1 MKRNFFTL
9 LLLGLILFSAAAQNP
24 SSLPPIWESSTLQP
38 AKPQSPED
46 ISMILVGPDTAKG
59 IVYDV
64 YLIGEDT
71 QSYTAR
77 RWITPFEINRYET
90 SYRLW
95 YEVRLWAEANGY
107 VFNNPGQQGS
117 SGRRGREP
125 TEAGKYQ
132 PVTNISWY
140 DAIVWCNAYSEK
152 NGREPCYTYNGQVL
166 RDSSNTA
173 ICDLAQCNW
182 KSNGYRLPTEAEW
195 EYAARRTSSGYQRG
209 DLASGAVNG
218 RGESDP
224 EMADTLIAWFDGNT
238 NGTKAVGTAGGSATA
253 GQSGSFVTAFSSSPV
268 PGSGNGNAL
277 GIFDMSG
284 NVLEYCWDWY
294 ASYQEVSPG
303 TFSTGPELGAQRVSR
318 GGSWSPYTG
327 FLYCG
332 DRYAYDPNEAYNYMG
347 FRFVTS
353 R

>member
-1 MKRNFFTL
+1 MV
-9 LLLGLILFSAAAQNP
+9 LI
-24 SSLPPIWESSTLQP
+24 
-38 AKPQSPED
+38 
-46 ISMILVGPDTAKG
+46 GPDTSKG
-59 IVYDV
+59 HIYDV
-64 YLIGEDT
+64 YVIGEDT

-95 YEVRLWAEANGY
+95 HEVRLWAESNGY

-152 NGREPCYTYNGQVL
+152 NGRTPCYTYNGEVL

-173 ICDLAQCNW
+173 LCDLAECNW
-182 KSNGYRLPTEAEW
+182 KANGYRLPTEAEW

-209 DLASGAVNG
+209 DLASGAANG
-218 RGESDP
+218 KGESD
-224 EMADTLIAWFDGNT
+224 DTVHEDTIAWYDGNT
-238 NGTKAVGTAGGSATA
+238 NGTRTVGVAGASLGANA
-253 GQSGSFVTAFSSSPV
+253 A

-277 GIFDMSG
+277 GLFDMSG

-294 ASYQEVSPG
+294 ASYQEQEPG
-303 TFSTGPELGAQRVSR
+303 TFSTGPEFGAQRVSR

-327 FLYCG
+327 FLFCG

>member
-1 MKRNFFTL
+1 MKYIPLPL
-9 LLLGLILFSAAAQNP
+9 LLIALTVAGTSPASGQP
-24 SSLPPIWESSTLQP
+24 SSGRPPIWESTGLPPSVAAGP
-38 AKPQSPED
+38 AD
-46 ISMILVGPDTAKG
+46 ISMVLIGPDTARG
-59 IVYDV
+59 IIYDV
-64 YLIGEDT
+64 YTIGEHI

-95 YEVRLWAEANGY
+95 YEVRMWAESNGY
-107 VFNNPGQQGS
+107 SFSNPGQQGS
-117 SGRRGREP
+117 GGRRGREP
-125 TEAGKYQ
+125 TEAGKFQ

-152 NGREPCYTYNGQVL
+152 NGRTPCYTYNGEPL

-173 ICDLAQCNW
+173 ACDLAECSW
-182 KSNGYRLPTEAEW
+182 KANGYRLPTEAEW

-218 RGESDP
+218 KGESNPDVQ
-224 EMADTLIAWFDGNT
+224 DTTLAWFDGNT
-238 NGTKAVGTAGGSATA
+238 NTTRPVGTAGTSLGSGAA
-253 GQSGSFVTAFSSSPV
+253 
-268 PGSGNGNAL
+268 PGSGNSNAL
-277 GIFDMSG
+277 GLYDMSG
-284 NVLEYCWDWY
+284 NVLEFCWDWY
-294 ASYQEVSPG
+294 ASYRNVNPG
-303 TFSTGPELGAQRVSR
+303 TFSAGPEFGAQRVSR
-318 GGSWSPYTG
+318 GGSWSPYTS

>member
-1 MKRNFFTL
+1 MKRIPFHRAPRL
-9 LLLGLILFSAAAQNP
+9 VLVLGLALGSTLPLAAQQA
-24 SSLPPIWESSTLQP
+24 SLPPIWERSDIPVATP
-38 AKPQSPED
+38 AKPAD
-46 ISMILVGPDTAKG
+46 ISMVLIGPDTAKG
-59 IVYDV
+59 IIYDV
-64 YLIGEDT
+64 YTIGEHP

-107 VFNNPGQQGS
+107 TFNNPGQQGS
-117 SGRRGREP
+117 GGRRGREP
-125 TEAGKYQ
+125 TDSGKFQ

-152 NGREPCYTYNGQVL
+152 NGRTPCYSYNGETL

-173 ICDLAQCNW
+173 ACDLAECNW
-182 KSNGYRLPTEAEW
+182 KADGYRLPTEAEW

-209 DLASGAVNG
+209 DLASGTVDGNG
-218 RGESDP
+218 ASDP
-224 EMADTLIAWFDGNT
+224 SVQETNLAWFDGNT
-238 NGTKAVGTAGGSATA
+238 NTTKPVGTAGSAFGSHAA
-253 GQSGSFVTAFSSSPV
+253 
-268 PGSGNGNAL
+268 PGSGNSNAL
-277 GIFDMSG
+277 GIYDMSG

-294 ASYQEVSPG
+294 ASYQELGPG
-303 TFSTGPELGAQRVSR
+303 TFSSGPEFGAQRVSR

>member
-1 MKRNFFTL
+1 MKYNFFFL
-9 LLLGLILFSAAAQNP
+9 IALLGLCSLPVAGQKPA
-24 SSLPPIWESSTLQP
+24 SLPPVWESAPIQTRP
-38 AKPQSPED
+38 APKPVD
-46 ISMILVGPDTAKG
+46 VSMILIGPDTNKN
-59 IVYDV
+59 IIYDV
-64 YLIGEDT
+64 YVIGEDA
-71 QSYTAR
+71 QSFTAR

-95 YEVRLWAEANGY
+95 YEVRTWAETQGY

-117 SGRRGREP
+117 NGRRGRAP
-125 TEAGKYQ
+125 TDSGKFQ

-152 NGREPCYTYNGQVL
+152 NNRIPCYTYNGEVI

-173 ICDLAQCNW
+173 LCDLAQCNW
-182 KSNGYRLPTEAEW
+182 KANGYRLPTEAEW
-195 EYAARRTSSGYQRG
+195 EYAARRTSTGYQRG
-209 DLASGAVNG
+209 DLASGAVNEK
-218 RGESDP
+218 GESDSEVP
-224 EMADTLIAWFDGNT
+224 TTAIAWFDGNT
-238 NGTKAVGTAGGSATA
+238 NSTKTVGTAGTGHSFGSNASPGA
-253 GQSGSFVTAFSSSPV
+253 G
-268 PGSGNGNAL
+268 NDNAL
-277 GIFDMSG
+277 GIYDMSG

-294 ASYQEVSPG
+294 ASYQEMSPG
-303 TFSTGPELGAQRVSR
+303 SFSSGPEFGAQRVSR
-318 GGSWSPYTG
+318 GGSWSPYTS